1 MEKEIVLKQSW
12 IRMLDISRL
21 AYRERVLL
29 IATVVVILFAVWS
42 YLYLPKYRQAREAR
56 TQINLA
62 QGEIAKL
69 STQLPEMQKKAEEL
83 RLVRQKSRAGGSSS
97 KIGDLMPGGSRLSSL
112 LEEMTRLARLRRVE
126 VISIRP
132 EAIEDRG
139 NYLELSLR
147 IDVKSR
153 FRELGDYLLML
164 ENLPRAIR
172 IKEVK
177 METNASIGPDILAH
191 LQALTYIGKE

>member
-1 MEKEIVLKQSW
+1 MLKGSW
-12 IRMLDISRL
+12 VKTIDLSRL
-21 AYRERVLL
+21 APRERVLL
-29 IATVVVILFAVWS
+29 IVTVIVVLFATWS
-42 YLYLPKYRQAREAR
+42 YLYLPKSRQVREAR
-56 TQINLA
+56 AQIVLA
-62 QGEIAKL
+62 QAEIAKL
-69 STQLPEMQKKAEEL
+69 SAQHPEMRKKAEEL
-83 RLVRQKSRAGGSSS
+83 RLVRQKGEVTGAFLS

-112 LEEMTRLARLRRVE
+112 LEEMTRLARQRRVE
-126 VISIRP
+126 FVSIRP

-153 FRELGDYLLML
+153 FREMGDYLLML

-172 IKEVK
+172 VKEVK
-177 METNASIGPDILAH
+177 VETNASISPDILAH